1 MQHLRLNPGL
11 ISQSSR
17 VGLLS
22 SLEPLARVISEDG
35 LRVGRIVRGL
45 NEKGEAS
52 VSGCDGVRATPA
64 HVI

>member
-17 VGLLS
+17 VGLLP

-45 NEKGEAS
+45 
-52 VSGCDGVRATPA
+52 DG
-64 HVI
+64 